1 MSKWNTTWRS
11 EMNKGNKWINDM
23 NWISEIRGA
32 NGPKACKTLRT
43 GLLLRILLQ
52 LLLHVYLCGGG
63 PPPDINP
70 HLLAL
75 TRDPGFRCQIIPE
88 LVWPYSRTR
97 LLKFRSR
104 LAYSW
109 IHLAFLI
116 EKVANMVPTWLPKW
130 SQDGQKIDPKIDHF
144 LMLLKSI
151 FGWIMLDYDPK
162 LSHVGNKMVSKI
174 DVNFERPF
182 FKKTMFSLR
191 KSKVF
196 WKMTFRS

>member
-1 MSKWNTTWRS
+1 M
-11 EMNKGNKWINDM
+11 
-23 NWISEIRGA
+23 
-32 NGPKACKTLRT
+32 
-43 GLLLRILLQ
+43 LLRILLQ
-52 LLLHVYLCGGG
+52 LLLHVYLCRGGT
-63 PPPDINP
+63 PPGFVA
-70 HLLAL
+70 AL
-75 TRDPGFRCQIIPE
+75 SGDPGFRCQIIPE

-130 SQDGQKIDPKIDHF
+130 SQDGQKIDPKIDSF

-151 FGWIMLDYDPK
+151 FGWIMLDYGPK
-162 LSHVGNKMVSKI
+162 LSHVGNNMVSKI

-182 FKKTMFSLR
+182 FKKTCFPKEHHVFLR
-191 KSKVF
+191 SNGSKLETYTDQKTLHKWSPRWNASWHWSFNDFVRCLVPS
-196 WKMTFRS
+196 W